1 MVKPGGSL
9 CSHSFLSSR
18 RCKEGAGNEES
29 PQDAWLPEGV
39 VGNRVPQEASLL
51 AESQQGCREEG
62 GTGKASC
69 SFFPLTCPTPT
80 SALGLQSPA
89 ALDFKSWEVTLRSR
103 IPTSPPHG
111 LGQRELS
118 TSPCLMSFF
127 MGAVL
132 RKSTMTQSRCACTP
146 GAHITHL
153 SPL

>member
-9 CSHSFLSSR
+9 GSHSFLSSR
-18 RCKEGAGNEES
+18 RCKEEAGNEES
-29 PQDAWLPEGV
+29 PQHAWLPEGV
-39 VGNRVPQEASLL
+39 VGNRVPQEAKLL

-89 ALDFKSWEVTLRSR
+89 VLDFKSWEVTLHSP

-118 TSPCLMSFF
+118 KSSCLMSCFI
-127 MGAVL
+127 GL
-132 RKSTMTQSRCACTP
+132 SLNLSCAEK
-146 GAHITHL
+146 I
-153 SPL
+153 